1 MFFQI
6 SQTVILEFKEK
17 YYRHNYIIEEIWLYA
32 VRFAPI
38 ANEIRRMW
46 RIAISDYYIIIN

>member
-1 MFFQI
+1 M
-6 SQTVILEFKEK
+6 VILEFKEK